1 MVQGGGERL
10 GECTGDK
17 VRGEVSAT
25 YLDYPKAA
33 ERAAAL
39 VPTVRVVAL
48 LREPVARISSSFNM
62 RWQIEVCGKLTW
74 TRPDCFAGITARAVV
89 RDNMVGP
96 WQKAQALKEWLI
108 LALHTALAAGL
119 EVPEVNQVEL
129 HPWLQ
134 QREFRAWMQEA
145 IGHLGGL
152 DFLIANASSLVAGAN
167 EEAWRKG
174 MDIDILG
181 TVRVVEEALPHLAA
195 SDCGSVTAISST
207 AAVNILGG
215 VRAYSGVKAALISYM
230 SGLSTNY
237 AANGIRANT
246 VSPGAVY
253 FEGGVWERNKAQDPE
268 RYAMAVKRNPM
279 GRFCTP
285 EEVANGAVFLA
296 SPAAS
301 YISGVNLVVD
311 GAATTRIQ
319 Y

>member
-1 MVQGGGERL
+1 MDL
-10 GECTGDK
+10 GL
-17 VRGEVSAT
+17 S
-25 YLDYPKAA
+25 
-33 ERAAAL
+33 
-39 VPTVRVVAL
+39 
-48 LREPVARISSSFNM
+48 
-62 RWQIEVCGKLTW
+62 GK
-74 TRPDCFAGITARAVV
+74 RAVV
-89 RDNMVGP
+89 TGGSKGIGRRVVDLLVAEGCNVAFCARNDADVSDAFSVLSGGKAEVFGGVADVGDD
-96 WQKAQALKEWLI
+96 A
-108 LALHTALAAGL
+108 
-119 EVPEVNQVEL
+119 
-129 HPWLQ
+129 
-134 QREFRAWMQEA
+134 EFRAWMQEA
-145 IGHLGGL
+145 IGQLGGL

-181 TVRVVEEALPHLAA
+181 TVRAVEEAIAHLEA

-207 AAVNILGG
+207 AAVNISGG

-285 EEVANGAVFLA
+285 EEVANGVVFLA